1 MGLCSTFAALIC
13 LTPLAFAADRSAE
26 IQKLEKAGAT
36 VRVDNDLVDGAR
48 LRVSFAALD
57 DKAVVALRGATH
69 IGSLTIEDA
78 SRLTDRSMA
87 IVGTLTGLQELN
99 LGRPGITSTGMSHL
113 KNLKE
118 LRKLY
123 LLQATKVYDSGVAYL
138 KDLEHLEELDL
149 SGSAITNSAASTFK
163 GLSSLKLIAVPKTKF
178 GDAGAAELKD
188 MSGLKT
194 LEADISVNAAMALEA
209 AIPGIKVQR

>member
-1 MGLCSTFAALIC
+1 MRLCFAFAALIC
-13 LTPLAFAADRSAE
+13 LTPFALAADQSAE

-36 VRVDNDLVDGAR
+36 VRVDNDLMDGAR

-57 DKAVVALRGATH
+57 DKATVALRGATH

-78 SRLTDRSMA
+78 SRFTDRSMA
-87 IVGTLTGLQELN
+87 IIGTLSGLQELN
-99 LGRPGITSTGMSHL
+99 LGRPGITSSGMSHL

-123 LLQATKVYDSGVAYL
+123 LLQAAKVYDSGVAYL

-163 GLSSLKLIAVPKTKF
+163 GMSSLKLIAVPKTKF

-194 LEADISVNAAMALEA
+194 LEADISVKAAMALEA
-209 AIPGIKVQR
+209 AIPGIKVRR